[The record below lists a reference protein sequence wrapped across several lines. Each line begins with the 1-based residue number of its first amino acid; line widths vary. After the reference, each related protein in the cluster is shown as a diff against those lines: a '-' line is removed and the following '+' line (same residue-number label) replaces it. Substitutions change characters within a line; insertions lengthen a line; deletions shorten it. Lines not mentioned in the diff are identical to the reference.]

1 MSRLMSAKI
10 FGLKSI
16 PEKEYFSSIEDVD
29 KYALDGQAHY
39 MQRAFQAMALDGIF
53 CIEEKPTV

>member
-1 MSRLMSAKI
+1 MSAKI